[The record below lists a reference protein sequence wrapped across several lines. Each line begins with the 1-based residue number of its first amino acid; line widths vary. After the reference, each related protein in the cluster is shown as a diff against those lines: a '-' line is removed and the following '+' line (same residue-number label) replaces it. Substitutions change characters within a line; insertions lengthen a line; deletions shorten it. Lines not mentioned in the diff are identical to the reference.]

1 MRYGSARC
9 RGVPSIS
16 ETGAPQQA
24 QRSSRT
30 RNRARSCERRAS
42 TWPIRVRVQKAA
54 DRSAARTRGATTE
67 RASTRASERARESS
81 AGAARMS
88 ERGKEKEE
96 RARERARGK
105 KRQRRQPTGQ
115 QAQVVVKESGL
126 NVISGA
132 WCTCCSF
139 SILISLFFLLPLSLS
154 CLSLALVESTPLLP
168 HIPTLCTIGIY
179 RPSESEN

>member
-105 KRQRRQPTGQ
+105 KRQRRQPRAAGAGSSKGER
-115 QAQVVVKESGL
+115 AQRNIRGMVHV
-126 NVISGA
+126 
-132 WCTCCSF
+132 
-139 SILISLFFLLPLSLS
+139 LFFLDLDLSLLS
-154 CLSLALVESTPLLP
+154 PSSLALVSLARSRRIDTSAPSHTHPLHNRHLP
-168 HIPTLCTIGIY
+168 TQ
-179 RPSESEN
+179 

>member
-105 KRQRRQPTGQ
+105 KRQRRQPRAAGAGSSKGER
-115 QAQVVVKESGL
+115 AQRNIRGMVHVL
-126 NVISGA
+126 FFLIA
-132 WCTCCSF
+132 RA
-139 SILISLFFLLPLSLS
+139 LISLFSLS
-154 CLSLALVESTPLLP
+154 FLSRSRVSRSLSSNR
-168 HIPTLCTIGIY
+168 HLCSLTY
-179 RPSESEN
+179 PPSAQ